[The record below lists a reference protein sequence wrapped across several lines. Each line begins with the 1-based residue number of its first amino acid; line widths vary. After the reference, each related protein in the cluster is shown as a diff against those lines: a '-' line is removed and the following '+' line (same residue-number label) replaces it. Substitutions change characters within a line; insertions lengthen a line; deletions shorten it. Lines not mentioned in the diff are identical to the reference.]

1 MKLQVLL
8 ATCLILMLPHFSK
21 ADDQRYIEQ
30 AVVVKAILADF
41 YKTNIKNLKEEP
53 DISIYSYADGE
64 TDKLLSS
71 SEYEVV
77 HRCSDKYNV
86 KVIANGNKS
95 LYIYCF
101 DDKKAKMLLE
111 KKLP

>member
-1 MKLQVLL
+1 MQLKVLL
-8 ATCLILMLPHFSK
+8 ATCLILMLPKFSK
-21 ADDQRYIEQ
+21 ADDQRHIDQ
-30 AVVVKAILADF
+30 AVIVKAILADY

-53 DISIYSYADGE
+53 DISIYSYTNGE

-71 SEYEVV
+71 SEYEIV
-77 HRCSDKYNV
+77 HRCPDAYNV
-86 KVIANGNKS
+86 KVVANGNKS

-101 DDKKAKMLLE
+101 ADKKAKMLLE